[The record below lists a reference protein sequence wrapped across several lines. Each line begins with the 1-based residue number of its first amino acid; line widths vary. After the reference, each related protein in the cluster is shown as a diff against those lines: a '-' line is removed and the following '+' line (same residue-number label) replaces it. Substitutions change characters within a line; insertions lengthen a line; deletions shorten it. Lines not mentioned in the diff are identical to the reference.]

1 MEVGRREWVAG
12 SGEKGGGRW
21 EWGDGG
27 EIGVGRWE
35 WEEGS
40 GQKGVGRWRGTGVT
54 RWEWA
59 DEGEEI
65 KVRS

>member
-1 MEVGRREWVAG
+1 MGVGRREEGDGSGEMGGRLEWGDGNGKKGVGRREW
-12 SGEKGGGRW
+12 
-21 EWGDGG
+21 GDGG
-27 EIGVGRWE
+27 
-35 WEEGS
+35 
-40 GQKGVGRWRGTGVT
+40 GVT